1 MIKEYLRWWMVL
13 FMQFIVVATTAQDKI
28 QLIYS
33 DNIYYSKK
41 LVDAQRVIGNVHF
54 ERQGTHLYC
63 DSAYWFENR
72 DFEAFGAIKVIKP
85 GDYTLT
91 GKSLRYT
98 NETNVARMDGDAKL
112 VDNQMTLTAPLMV
125 YNMETKDASYFSGG
139 KIVSNNKENL
149 LTSQTGTYNT
159 EKNKSHFEKKVRLI
173 HGAYTLTT
181 EKLDY
186 DNNTETAYIITDTK
200 IYSEE
205 EKLYCKKGFYRST
218 DDYTELYARPKS
230 IHLSQV
236 IIADTLI
243 GHGKE
248 GWGKFMGN
256 VYVADTV
263 DGKWIT
269 GGYGEYLDHDKIQW
283 MSQQPIYHELL
294 DEDTLFVK
302 SDTLW
307 MKKDSTQGDLV
318 KAYHGAL
325 IYAMDFQATCDSLVF
340 QASDSTIH
348 FFDKPVLWSDARQ
361 ITGDSMYLELK
372 YKSPH
377 LFKVLKNSFIVG
389 QTIEG
394 DTSYFDQ
401 INGRNIDAFFKN
413 GNLDR
418 IDVKG
423 NGELI
428 YFPLE
433 KEEDTIPI
441 GLNRAQCSNISV
453 YVDQRKIKRIKLINE
468 PDSFLIPMEKTKEEP
483 TRLQQFIWLPQ
494 RRPQRKDFEYEKKQ

>member
-1 MIKEYLRWWMVL
+1 MTKKILCSWVFVL
-13 FMQFIVVATTAQDKI
+13 LQSWIVGAMAQDKI

-33 DNIYYSKK
+33 DNIFYSKK

-63 DSAYWFENR
+63 DSAYWYENR
-72 DFEAFGAIKVIKP
+72 DFEAFGKIKIVKP
-85 GDYTLT
+85 NDYTLT

-98 NETNVARMDGDAKL
+98 NETNIARLEGDAKL

-125 YNMETKDASYFSGG
+125 YDMESKDASYFSGG

-149 LTSQTGTYNT
+149 LTSLTGNYNT
-159 EKNKSHFEKKVRLI
+159 QSNKSHFEKKVKLV

-200 IYSEE
+200 ISSET
-205 EKLYCKKGFYRST
+205 EKLYCRNGFYRST
-218 DDYTELYARPKS
+218 DDYTELYERPKS
-230 IHLSQV
+230 IHESQI

-248 GWGKFMGN
+248 GWGKFKGH
-256 VYVADTV
+256 VYLADSI
-263 DGKWIT
+263 DEKWIT
-269 GGYGEYLDHDKIQW
+269 GGYGEYHDKDKIQW
-283 MSQQPIYHELL
+283 ISQYPIYHELL
-294 DEDTLFVK
+294 DHDDTLFVQ

-307 MKKDSTQGDLV
+307 MKNDSIQGDLV
-318 KAYHGAL
+318 KAFHHAN
-325 IYAMDFQATCDSLVF
+325 IFTQDFQAKCDSLVF

-348 FFDKPVLWSDARQ
+348 FYKAPILWSDNRQ
-361 ITGDSMYLELK
+361 ITGDSMYMVLK
-372 YKSPH
+372 HKSPYRFH
-377 LFKVLKNSFIVG
+377 AKKNSFIVG
-389 QTIEG
+389 QTFDQ
-394 DTSYFDQ
+394 DTTYFDQ
-401 INGRNIDAFFKN
+401 INGRDLEAFFKD
-413 GNLDR
+413 GNLYR

-433 KEEDTIPI
+433 KESDTSPV
-441 GLNRAQCSNISV
+441 GMNKAQCSNISV
-453 YVDQRKIKRIKLINE
+453 DVTERKIKRIKLINE
-468 PDSFLIPMEKTKEEP
+468 PDSFLIPMEKSKNEP
-483 TRLQQFIWLPQ
+483 TKLKSFIWVPDQ
-494 RRPQRKDFEYEKKQ
+494 RPTRKDFKYEQ

>member
-1 MIKEYLRWWMVL
+1 MIKKYLCGWL
-13 FMQFIVVATTAQDKI
+13 AISLQFIIVVATAQDKI

-33 DNIYYSKK
+33 DNIFYSKK

-72 DFEAFGAIKVIKP
+72 DFEAFGKIKIVKP
-85 GDYTLT
+85 SDYTLT

-98 NETNVARMDGDAKL
+98 NETNVARLEGDAKL
-112 VDNQMTLTAPLMV
+112 VDDQMTLTAPLMI

-149 LTSQTGTYNT
+149 LTSQSGTYNT
-159 EKNKSHFEKKVRLI
+159 EENKSHFEKKVKLI

-200 IYSEE
+200 ISSEN

-230 IHLSQV
+230 IHESQV

-243 GHGKE
+243 GHGE
-248 GWGKFMGN
+248 QGWGKFIGH
-256 VYVADTV
+256 VHVADTA
-263 DGKWIT
+263 DGKWVT
-269 GGYGEYLDHDKIQW
+269 GGYGEYDDKEKKQW
-283 MSQQPIYHELL
+283 ITQRPIYHELL
-294 DEDTLFVK
+294 EEDTLFVK

-307 MKKDSTQGDLV
+307 MKNDSIHGDLV

-325 IYAMDFQATCDSLVF
+325 IYTTDFQAKCDSLVF
-340 QASDSTIH
+340 QSSDSTIH
-348 FFDKPVLWSDARQ
+348 FFREPILWSDARQ
-361 ITGDSMYLELK
+361 ITGDSMYLVLK

-377 LFKVLKNSFIVG
+377 RFYVLKNSFIVS
-389 QTIEG
+389 QTIAE
-394 DTSYFDQ
+394 DSSYFDQ
-401 INGRNIDAFFKN
+401 INGRNIEAFFQK
-413 GNLDR
+413 GNVYR

-433 KEEDTIPI
+433 QEDDTIPI

-468 PDSFLIPMEKTKEEP
+468 PDSFLIPMEKTKGEP
-483 TRLQQFIWLPQ
+483 TRLKQFIWLPQ
-494 RRPQRKDFEYEKKQ
+494 WRPQRKDF

>member
-1 MIKEYLRWWMVL
+1 MIKKILCSWVL
-13 FMQFIVVATTAQDKI
+13 VLLQSWIVGAMAQDKI

-33 DNIYYSKK
+33 DNIFYSKK

-72 DFEAFGAIKVIKP
+72 DFEAFGKIKIVKP
-85 GDYTLT
+85 NDYTLT

-98 NETNVARMDGDAKL
+98 NETNTARLEGDAKL

-125 YNMETKDASYFSGG
+125 YNMESKDASYFSGG

-149 LTSQTGTYNT
+149 LTSLTGNYNT
-159 EKNKSHFEKKVRLI
+159 ESNKSHFEKKVKLI

-181 EKLDY
+181 EKLNY

-200 IYSEE
+200 ISSET
-205 EKLYCKKGFYRST
+205 EKLYCRNGFYRST
-218 DDYTELYARPKS
+218 DDYTELYERPKS
-230 IHLSQV
+230 IHESQI

-256 VYVADTV
+256 VYLADTI
-263 DGKWIT
+263 DEKWIT
-269 GGYGEYLDHDKIQW
+269 GGYGEYHDKEKTQW
-283 MSQQPIYHELL
+283 ISQFPIYHEML
-294 DEDTLFVK
+294 ENDTLFVK

-307 MKKDSTQGDLV
+307 MKNDSTQGDLV
-318 KAYHGAL
+318 KAFHHA
-325 IYAMDFQATCDSLVF
+325 IIFAQDFQAKCDSLVF

-348 FFDKPVLWSDARQ
+348 FYKSPMLWSDNRQ
-361 ITGDSMYLELK
+361 ITGDSMYMVLK
-372 YKSPH
+372 YKSPYRFH
-377 LFKVLKNSFIVG
+377 TLKNSFIVG
-389 QTIEG
+389 QTFDQ
-394 DTSYFDQ
+394 DTNYFDQ
-401 INGRNIDAFFKN
+401 INGRDLEAFFKN
-413 GNLDR
+413 GDLHR
-418 IDVKG
+418 IDIKG

-433 KEEDTIPI
+433 KESDTTPL
-441 GLNRAQCSNISV
+441 GLNKAQCSNISV
-453 YVDQRKIKRIKLINE
+453 DVSGRKIKRIKLINE
-468 PDSFLIPMEKTKEEP
+468 PDSFLIPMEKSKNEP
-483 TRLQQFIWLPQ
+483 TKLKTFVWWPDQ
-494 RRPQRKDFEYEKKQ
+494 RPKRKDFEYEQ

>member
-1 MIKEYLRWWMVL
+1 MSKKILCIWVL
-13 FMQFIVVATTAQDKI
+13 VLLQSWIVGAVAQDKI

-33 DNIYYSKK
+33 DNIFYSKK

-72 DFEAFGAIKVIKP
+72 DFEAFGKIKIAKP
-85 GDYTLT
+85 NDYTLT

-98 NETNVARMDGDAKL
+98 NETNTARLEGDAKL

-125 YNMETKDASYFSGG
+125 YNMESKDASYFSGG

-149 LTSQTGTYNT
+149 LTSLTGNYNT
-159 EKNKSHFEKKVRLI
+159 ESNKSHFEKKVKLI

-181 EKLDY
+181 EKLNY

-200 IYSEE
+200 ISSET
-205 EKLYCKKGFYRST
+205 EKLYCRNGFYRST
-218 DDYTELYARPKS
+218 DDYTELYERPKS
-230 IHLSQV
+230 IHQSQI

-248 GWGKFMGN
+248 GWGKFMGH
-256 VYVADTV
+256 VFLADTI
-263 DGKWIT
+263 DEKWIT
-269 GGYGEYLDHDKIQW
+269 GGYGEFHDKEKTQW
-283 MSQQPIYHELL
+283 ISQFPIYHELL
-294 DEDTLFVK
+294 EDDTLFVK

-307 MKKDSTQGDLV
+307 MKNDSTQGDLV
-318 KAYHGAL
+318 KAYHRA
-325 IYAMDFQATCDSLVF
+325 IVYAQDFQAKCDSLVF

-348 FFDKPVLWSDARQ
+348 FYKSPILWSDNRQ
-361 ITGDSMYLELK
+361 ITGDSMYMVLK

-377 LFKVLKNSFIVG
+377 RFHTLKNSFIVG
-389 QTIEG
+389 QTFDQ
-394 DTSYFDQ
+394 DTNYFDQ
-401 INGRNIDAFFKN
+401 INGRDLEAFFRN
-413 GNLDR
+413 GDLYR
-418 IDVKG
+418 IDIKG

-433 KEEDTIPI
+433 KESDTEPV
-441 GLNRAQCSNISV
+441 GLNKAQCSNISV
-453 YVDQRKIKRIKLINE
+453 DVSGRKIKRIKLINE
-468 PDSFLIPMEKTKEEP
+468 PDSFLIPMEKSKNEP
-483 TRLQQFIWLPQ
+483 TKLKTFVWWPNQ
-494 RRPQRKDFEYEKKQ
+494 RPKRKDFDYEQ

>member
-1 MIKEYLRWWMVL
+1 MIKKILCCWMIVL
-13 FMQFIVVATTAQDKI
+13 TQSMIVGLLAQDKI

-33 DNIYYSKK
+33 DNIFYSKK

-54 ERQGTHLYC
+54 ERQGTNLYC

-72 DFEAFGAIKVIKP
+72 DFEAFGKIRIVKP

-91 GKSLRYT
+91 GKSLRYA
-98 NETNVARMDGDAKL
+98 NETNTARLEGDAKL

-149 LTSQTGTYNT
+149 LTSQTGNYNT
-159 EKNKSHFEKKVRLI
+159 ELNKSHFEKKVKLI

-200 IYSEE
+200 ISSDN
-205 EKLYCKKGFYRST
+205 EKLYCKRGFYRST
-218 DDYTELYARPKS
+218 DDYTELYQRPKS
-230 IHLSQV
+230 IHESQI

-243 GHGKE
+243 GHGDE
-248 GWGKFMGN
+248 GWGKFIGN
-256 VYVADTV
+256 VYIADSI
-263 DGKWIT
+263 DEKWIT
-269 GGYGEYLDHDKIQW
+269 GGYGEYHDYEKVQW
-283 MSQQPIYHELL
+283 MSEQPIYHELL
-294 DEDTLFVK
+294 EDDTLFVR

-307 MKKDSTQGDLV
+307 MKNDSVHGDLV
-318 KAYHGAL
+318 KAFHHAN
-325 IYAMDFQATCDSLVF
+325 IYAHDFQAKCDSLVF

-348 FFDKPVLWSDARQ
+348 FFKDPILWSDTRQ
-361 ITGDSMYLELK
+361 INGDSMYMVLK
-372 YKSPH
+372 HKSPYRFH
-377 LFKVLKNSFIVG
+377 VMKNSFIVG
-389 QTIEG
+389 QTFEN
-394 DTSYFDQ
+394 DTVYFDQ
-401 INGRNIDAFFKN
+401 ISGRNIEAFFKQ

-433 KEEDTIPI
+433 KESDSIPV
-441 GLNRAQCSNISV
+441 GLNKAQCSNISV

-468 PDSFLIPMEKTKEEP
+468 PDSFLIPMEKSKKESTKLKTFVWWPE
-483 TRLQQFIWLPQ
+483 L
-494 RRPQRKDFEYEKKQ
+494 RPKRKDF